1 MTNYVLEI
9 TLQSPLT
16 SAAGEGRVGLVDR
29 DVAFD
34 DLGLPILPGRRLK
47 GLWRE
52 AYCDVAEA
60 WELCDQSSTSVEQI
74 FGESG
79 QKPGDGDAC
88 MHVGNAEWQKASSLK
103 PWLEYL
109 QHPEKQKLHPDDV
122 VQHFATVRT
131 QTAIDRRTGA
141 AKEDTLRLTRTLK
154 AGWVFRAPVRFLVPP
169 NQELINALALGAT
182 ALQHMGTARTRGL
195 GKVCCRLLALDSGG
209 QSRDLTPVMNQTSLP
224 SITGAYLTQP
234 VQTPKKQATNVPCSN
249 LGTPTHVLRYR
260 FKLIAPAV
268 IPVADGDP
276 NTIMTR
282 QDIPGSHLWGAAAWH
297 YLHQANHTPAD
308 EAFRHAFLDGGL
320 RFLTAYPEANN
331 PKDSDE
337 PMLRTIPIPHSV
349 RKFKDSERLVDFVE
363 QSPADPTKRLDL
375 RYAVIRSSFLGT
387 QAVETELNY
396 HHTRAGD
403 RRKGRALENDG
414 NLFTYEAIQADQS
427 FQGAVL
433 GSAHD
438 LKNLQTWLQ
447 ELNTISIGRSRNA
460 QYGKAEFKLDD
471 APQELRGLVEWN
483 GFVEQQA
490 TGGSKDWSDSNLEEE
505 WGEDEERSED
515 EGWDEEEWDGSA
527 EHQTPEVP
535 NLGQRL
541 IITTL
546 SPLLTVNNDGHPDAR
561 FPERELAKV
570 LELNTYDLKLLHSY
584 TRTEV
589 IGGYNA
595 HLRLPRQ
602 QWPAISAG
610 SVFVFDTKTVQ
621 DRITDNHLLQLEHNG
636 LGLRKGEGY
645 GRIAVNRQDALD
657 LMGKEETPFN
667 DPGNPPDSKIPPEVE
682 DLLLGIVHT
691 RCLAEMQQLAITA
704 ADAAEN
710 IPSNSLLGRLRLL
723 LQQTPA
729 EAVTSLNNLRK
740 PAKEGL
746 MNCRIDTSEGSRS
759 RLSEH
764 PVETLYDL
772 FKNAWSKP
780 ESLTMDLI
788 KSHVEELVEN
798 RYSDTRTTLIDK
810 IRQDN
815 SAAMCKA
822 LLDYLLT
829 ALHRK
834 SRRMAKPIQ

>member
-1 MTNYVLEI
+1 MTDYVLEI

-16 SAAGEGRVGLVDR
+16 SGAGEGRVGLVDR

-34 DLGLPILPGRRLK
+34 DLGLPVLPGRRLK

-52 AYCDVAEA
+52 AYRDVAEA
-60 WELCDQSSTSVEQI
+60 WELCGQSSTSVEQI

-79 QKPGDGDAC
+79 QQPGSGDAC
-88 MHVGNAEWQKASSLK
+88 MHVGNAELQKASSLK
-103 PWLEYL
+103 LWLKYL
-109 QHPEKQKLHPDDV
+109 QHPENQKLHPDDV
-122 VQHFATVRT
+122 VQHFATVRA
-131 QTAIDRRTGA
+131 QTAIDRRTGV

-154 AGWVFRAPVRFLVPP
+154 ADWVFRAPVRFLVPP
-169 NQELINALALGAT
+169 NQELINALALGTA

-195 GKVCCRLLALDSGG
+195 GKVRCRFLTLDSSG

-282 QDIPGSHLWGAAAWH
+282 QDIPGSHLWGVAAWH

-363 QSPADPTKRLDL
+363 QSPADPTKRLDR

-546 SPLLTVNNDGHPDAR
+546 SPLLTVNDGGHPDAR
-561 FPERELAKV
+561 FPERELAKA
-570 LELNTYDLKLLHSY
+570 LGLDTSELTLLSSY

-602 QWPAISAG
+602 QWPAISPA
-610 SVFVFDTKTVQ
+610 VFLYLIQ
-621 DRITDNHLLQLEHNG
+621 
-636 LGLRKGEGY
+636 
-645 GRIAVNRQDALD
+645 
-657 LMGKEETPFN
+657 
-667 DPGNPPDSKIPPEVE
+667 
-682 DLLLGIVHT
+682 
-691 RCLAEMQQLAITA
+691 
-704 ADAAEN
+704 
-710 IPSNSLLGRLRLL
+710 
-723 LQQTPA
+723 
-729 EAVTSLNNLRK
+729 
-740 PAKEGL
+740 
-746 MNCRIDTSEGSRS
+746 
-759 RLSEH
+759 RLSR
-764 PVETLYDL
+764 TASQITTSC
-772 FKNAWSKP
+772 NWNTMAWGYVRERGMAALQS
-780 ESLTMDLI
+780 I
-788 KSHVEELVEN
+788 A
-798 RYSDTRTTLIDK
+798 RTTL
-810 IRQDN
+810 
-815 SAAMCKA
+815 A
-822 LLDYLLT
+822 
-829 ALHRK
+829 
-834 SRRMAKPIQ
+834 